1 MQKRGAAIIDAR
13 GASSAASAANAAINS
28 VVSIETATP
37 AGDWASLAVAS
48 SGEYGTPEGLQYGF
62 PIASDGNGNWRVVE
76 DLSHNDFA
84 KAKLAI
90 TTDELISERDE
101 IRSLGLI
108 S

>member
-1 MQKRGAAIIDAR
+1 MAMGI
-13 GASSAASAANAAINS
+13 G
-28 VVSIETATP
+28 
-37 AGDWASLAVAS
+37 
-48 SGEYGTPEGLQYGF
+48 
-62 PIASDGNGNWRVVE
+62 VVE